1 MTMPVGKAFVGMVCT
16 RTLLLA
22 LLWWAL
28 AGEAAWAFGVPIVLL
43 ALGASLALQPAP
55 RVRLRPAALLRFAA
69 FFVVQ
74 SVRAGIDVARRALSP
89 CPSLA
94 PALLDYRL
102 RLPPGAAR
110 VFLADTVSLLPG
122 TLSAELVGNLLRV
135 HVLDERMPVELGLRA
150 TETRVAALFGATLS
164 QPPEGH

>member
-1 MTMPVGKAFVGMVCT
+1 MPVGRAILGTVCM

-28 AGEAAWAFGVPIVLL
+28 AGDAAWGFGAPVILV
-43 ALGASLALQPAP
+43 ALGASIALQPAR
-55 RVRLRPAALLRFAA
+55 RVRLEAGAMVRFAA
-69 FFVVQ
+69 FFLVQ
-74 SVRAGIDVARRALSP
+74 SVRAGIDVAARALSLR
-89 CPSLA
+89 PSLA

-122 TLSAELVGNLLRV
+122 TLSAELVGDLLRV
-135 HVLDERMPVELGLRA
+135 HVLDARMPVEQGLRA
-150 TETRVAALFGATLS
+150 AETRVAALFGATLS
-164 QPPEGH
+164 RPAEGR